1 MEAWVSARPG
11 NEPSARSPIDPD
23 MRVHREVAHVMGM
36 PISVALRGRHTDDD
50 RAARAWARVMR
61 VLTAADR
68 MFSTYRVDSLISRL
82 NRGDLDLRE
91 CPAEVHEVVQL
102 GERAREDSRGAF
114 NIRRGDG
121 GGRLV
126 LDPSGVV
133 KGWAIERAAREL
145 DALPAT
151 DFCLSGGGDMVCRS
165 KVATMPAWRIGIE
178 DPANPRRIIATVPI
192 RNGAV
197 ATSGLT
203 HRGPHIVDART
214 GQTPTELA
222 SVTVIARHLVDADID
237 ATAAFALGAQAP
249 EWLGGRAGRR
259 GMLVW
264 VDGATEFFD

>member
-1 MEAWVSARPG
+1 
-11 NEPSARSPIDPD
+11 
-23 MRVHREVAHVMGM
+23 MGM

-50 RAARAWARVMR
+50 RAARAWARAIT

-68 MFSTYRVDSLISRL
+68 MFSTYRADSVVSRL
-82 NRGDLDLRE
+82 NRGDLDLPE
-91 CPAEVHEVVQL
+91 CPAEVHEVLRL
-102 GERAREDSRGAF
+102 GDLAREESRGAF
-114 NIRRGDG
+114 NIRRKDS

-151 DFCLSGGGDMVCRS
+151 DFCLSGGGDMVCRT
-165 KVATMPAWRIGIE
+165 KVATMPPWRIGIE
-178 DPANPRRIIATVPI
+178 DPSDPRRLIATVPI

-214 GQTPTELA
+214 GQIPSGLA
-222 SVTVIARHLVDADID
+222 SVTVIAPDLVSADLD
-237 ATAAFALGAQAP
+237 ATAAFVLAAEAP
-249 EWLGGRAGRR
+249 AWLSVRPGRR
-259 GMLVW
+259 GLLVW
-264 VDGATEFFD
+264 ADGTTQLFG

>member
-1 MEAWVSARPG
+1 
-11 NEPSARSPIDPD
+11 
-23 MRVHREVAHVMGM
+23 MGM

-50 RAARAWARVMR
+50 RAARAWARAIT

-68 MFSTYRVDSLISRL
+68 MFSTYRADSVVSRL
-82 NRGDLDLRE
+82 NRGDLDLPE
-91 CPAEVHEVVQL
+91 CPAEVHEVLRL
-102 GERAREDSRGAF
+102 GDLAREESRGAF
-114 NIRRGDG
+114 NIRRRDS

-151 DFCLSGGGDMVCRS
+151 DFCLSGGGDMVCRT

-178 DPANPRRIIATVPI
+178 DPADPRRIIATVPI

-214 GQTPTELA
+214 GQIPSGLA
-222 SVTVIARHLVDADID
+222 SVTVIAPDLVSADLD
-237 ATAAFALGAQAP
+237 ATAAFVLAAEAP
-249 EWLGGRAGRR
+249 AWLSVRPGRR
-259 GMLVW
+259 GLLVW
-264 VDGATEFFD
+264 ADGTTQLFG